1 MASNLVSVF
10 PIRTSADTRAI
21 FFGLVGT
28 EEKPLHGPYRSNP
41 PLSAP
46 QHEPSSLLSS
56 LWCRCTIPAIKIR
69 LVGRHQKSRGSGNAA
84 LGGHFKEER
93 ERREKPKTASISEDG
108 GQSRALLPAD
118 LGGLLDVDVF
128 LAGVR
133 HVDRVSAS
141 DGKSDST
148 LIIAA
153 RGRMPRTASAYGVI
167 FSRQTRGTC
176 GLMDFEQCEMW
187 PKIKEDHAAPHG
199 NKSDAT
205 NPAQR
210 TLLEITRHVPLC
222 SKLFIY
228 SDAQP

>member
-1 MASNLVSVF
+1 M
-10 PIRTSADTRAI
+10 
-21 FFGLVGT
+21 
-28 EEKPLHGPYRSNP
+28 K
-41 PLSAP
+41 
-46 QHEPSSLLSS
+46 
-56 LWCRCTIPAIKIR
+56 TI
-69 LVGRHQKSRGSGNAA
+69 
-84 LGGHFKEER
+84 
-93 ERREKPKTASISEDG
+93 
-108 GQSRALLPAD
+108 LPAD
-118 LGGLLDVDVF
+118 LGGLLDVDVI

-187 PKIKEDHAAPHG
+187 LKIKEDHAAPHG

-210 TLLEITRHVPLC
+210 TLLDSERPKEKPKCLGSSRKSRKILAER
-222 SKLFIY
+222 
-228 SDAQP
+228 AQPTGQRPFGSFTTFRNRKTCSAL